1 MNLRTDAKI
10 GGKNMTLTFILF
22 PKCNQKFLYGKKTM
36 KRKPQNSTGNSSK
49 YWEKKSLCYCM
60 WHIIKTVKNNSYTLI
75 KIRRLLSKAIEISQG
90 IERMNLSNN
99 DTFPKK

>member
-1 MNLRTDAKI
+1 MQSKI
-10 GGKNMTLTFILF
+10 SLWKKNHE
-22 PKCNQKFLYGKKTM
+22 KKTSEFYRQFI
-36 KRKPQNSTGNSSK
+36 KILREKVFVLLYVTYNKNS
-49 YWEKKSLCYCM
+49 EEQF
-60 WHIIKTVKNNSYTLI
+60 I